1 MLVIVGI
8 LLIFGLVV
16 RYKWKNGAAKKEEI
30 LRLVAVASEE
40 EERIARL
47 QAFEEYSSPPQ
58 PQPQLEKQ
66 HYCAVCRSP
75 TTTRCSQCKA
85 VRYWLPFNGLIRNLS
100 AQRYDDHSLETK
112 SFRVDYDPSMV
123 SLTADNCLGSSSL
136 HVKLISSGKCQII
149 HWRQGHKDECRQA
162 SSPGAGYKSGYDVET
177 ASENQSATHLQ
188 NEMKICSD
196 AGQEFNDSRSSSS
209 STSCFCSST
218 ERSESSSDAS
228 TSEAVEFGTPT
239 QPDKALP
246 VAFRSHKSKTISRSC
261 DADVPTPSPSVYSV
275 NHPPGGSKIEKTK
288 ADDSLRST
296 SIRNKRKGDSV
307 AVLEEFGQGGSEL
320 RTARSSSAA
329 RTSST
334 EKCKNLAPMP
344 ADKVTRIARSPG
356 NRGMP
361 NVESNSEC
369 SKSLKMLPSDEYWRN
384 ESQVSCSNE
393 MKSTPTFVSTGNC
406 QKLPSKTDNRHI
418 ISSETEGVR
427 NMPQETSKS
436 LKTSVQKL
444 VQHFKAPK
452 QNMVTDLGGT
462 YKHKIIFPVKLFMQL
477 YSCDDVELHP
487 YGLVNCGNSCYANA
501 VLQCLTFT
509 RPIASYLLHG
519 LHSKTC
525 KNVVHKMESTCLEDA
540 GVSGSS
546 SEDSSLMDLTFGGY
560 LRSKI
565 KCMKCSGRSE
575 RFDRMMD
582 LTVEIDGNIWTLEDA
597 LTQFTKSETLGGDDK
612 YKCSRCKSYEKA
624 KKKLTVLEAPN
635 VLTIVLK
642 RFRSGNLEKLNK
654 FVKFPKVLNLYPY
667 MSGMNDKYPVYELYA
682 VVVHL
687 GMNAAYSGHYVS
699 YIRDFKG
706 DWFKFDD
713 SLVSHVDLETVL
725 SVEAYILFYAR
736 HSPRV
741 PSLVRSSSL
750 HSDAK
755 TKRNT
760 EATSSS
766 NNISKK
772 KNSKAKQNFS
782 GRHVDPTSPRQ
793 LSGKQPH
800 WMSPNDFTGEH
811 EVDPY
816 GWGFHKNNP
825 LADSS
830 SSDSSSIFSTSDAGS
845 YSTDGTKDSSA
856 DDISGYFFGSGW
868 YNPQK
873 LHLSP

>member
-58 PQPQLEKQ
+58 PQPQLENQ
-66 HYCAVCRSP
+66 HYCAVCCSP

-85 VRYWLPFNGLIRNLS
+85 VRY
-100 AQRYDDHSLETK
+100 
-112 SFRVDYDPSMV
+112 
-123 SLTADNCLGSSSL
+123 C
-136 HVKLISSGKCQII
+136 SGKCQII

-162 SSPGAGYKSGYDVET
+162 TSPGASYKSGYDVET
-177 ASENQSATHLQ
+177 ASENHATHLQ

-196 AGQEFNDSRSSSS
+196 ASQEFNNSRSSSS
-209 STSCFCSST
+209 STSCFYSST

-228 TSEAVEFGTPT
+228 TSEAVEFETPI

-261 DADVPTPSPSVYSV
+261 DAEVPSPSPSVYSV

-296 SIRNKRKGDSV
+296 SIRNKRNGDSV

-334 EKCKNLAPMP
+334 EKCKNLDPMP
-344 ADKVTRIARSPG
+344 ADKVTRIVRSPG

-361 NVESNSEC
+361 NVEYNSEC
-369 SKSLKMLPSDEYWRN
+369 SKSLKMLPSDEFWRN

-462 YKHKIIFPVKLFMQL
+462 YKHKKGQATKSPLSPV
-477 YSCDDVELHP
+477 
-487 YGLVNCGNSCYANA
+487 GLLS
-501 VLQCLTFT
+501 LIQ
-509 RPIASYLLHG
+509 PIGREEDAHEFLR
-519 LHSKTC
+519 
-525 KNVVHKMESTCLEDA
+525 NVVDKMESTCLEDA
-540 GVSGSS
+540 GASGSS
-546 SEDSSLMDLTFGGY
+546 SEDSSLMGLTFGGY

-565 KCMKCSGRSE
+565 KCMKCSGRFE

-597 LTQFTKSETLGGDDK
+597 LKQFTTSETLGGDDK

-654 FVKFPKVLNLYPY
+654 FVKFPKVLNLSPY
-667 MSGMNDKYPVYELYA
+667 MSGMNEKYPIYELYA
-682 VVVHL
+682 VVAHL

-699 YIRDFKG
+699 YIRDFQG
-706 DWFKFDD
+706 DWFKIDD

-741 PSLVRSSSL
+741 PSLVRSTSF

-766 NNISKK
+766 NISKK
-772 KNSKAKQNFS
+772 KNSKAKPNFS
-782 GRHVDPTSPRQ
+782 GRYVDPTSPRQ
-793 LSGKQPH
+793 LSGKQLH
-800 WMSPNDFTGEH
+800 WMSPNDFSGEH
-811 EVDPY
+811 EVDLY

-845 YSTDGTKDSSA
+845 YSTDSTKDSSA
-856 DDISGYFFGSGW
+856 EDISGYFFGTSTSW
-868 YNPQK
+868 YKP
-873 LHLSP
+873 